1 MSFPIQMRQRQ
12 IHPNPLFMGQTYI
25 SSVKTSILMP
35 MYPRER
41 RHTTVGFWS
50 QCEIQYFF
58 FICVIYCLYLKMIW
72 CRGTI

>member
-50 QCEIQYFF
+50 
-58 FICVIYCLYLKMIW
+58 
-72 CRGTI
+72 